1 VPTTTAGAVRAER
14 SAAVTTKAGEKPV
27 KVVRAITEARIEHVA
42 GLMRALTYRTGV
54 TSRELAK
61 EWDLGLDR
69 VEELTAAA
77 SKRVRAEITD
87 PDRTVAKV
95 CTAFDRVLDDALAD
109 GDRRSVLAAGKV
121 WAEVSGA
128 SAPAKLHVT
137 GDLAALS
144 DEQLEARKREIRER
158 MTDEMTDQEWEMACQ
173 RRKQGRGR

>member
-1 VPTTTAGAVRAER
+1 M
-14 SAAVTTKAGEKPV
+14 STKAEQRPV
-27 KVVRAITEARIEHVA
+27 KQLRAITEARIEHIA

-54 TSRELAK
+54 TSRELAS
-61 EWDLGLDR
+61 EWDLGLSR

-109 GDRRSVLAAGKV
+109 GDRKSVISAGKV

-128 SAPAKLHVT
+128 SAPARMHVT
-137 GDLAALS
+137 GDLT
-144 DEQLEARKREIRER
+144 QLTDAQLAERKRAIREQI
-158 MTDEMTDQEWEMACQ
+158 TDEMTDEEWEMACQ
-173 RRKQGRGR
+173 RRKQTAIAGKVGR

>member
-1 VPTTTAGAVRAER
+1 M
-14 SAAVTTKAGEKPV
+14 TTKAGEKPV
-27 KVVRAITEARIEHVA
+27 KVVRAITEVRIEHIA
-42 GLMRALTYRTGV
+42 GLMRALTYRTGI

-95 CTAFDRVLDDALAD
+95 CSAFDRVIDDALAD
-109 GDRRSVLAAGKV
+109 GDRRSVISAGKV

-128 SAPAKLHVT
+128 SAPAQVHIT
-137 GDLAALS
+137 GDLSRLT
-144 DEQLEARKREIRER
+144 DEQLDARKREVRQR
-158 MTDEMTDQEWEMACQ
+158 MTDEMTDEEWEIACQ
-173 RRKQGRGR
+173 RRKQMRT

>member
-1 VPTTTAGAVRAER
+1 MTGKNEQRQ
-14 SAAVTTKAGEKPV
+14 V
-27 KVVRAITEARIEHVA
+27 KQTRGFTEARIEHIA

-54 TSRELAK
+54 TSRELAL
-61 EWDLGLDR
+61 EWDLGLAR

-109 GDRRSVLAAGKV
+109 GDRRSVIAAGKV

-128 SAPAKLHVT
+128 RAPAQVHVT
-137 GDLAALS
+137 GSLS
-144 DEQLEARKREIRER
+144 GLTDEQLDARTHEVRER
-158 MTDEMTDQEWEMACQ
+158 MVDEMTDQEWEMACQ
-173 RRKQGRGR
+173 RREQKVRQ